1 MLIARCQHRGDI
13 MWQPHWLMEERR
25 ENNIIKST
33 QAKCALKSWFMC
45 KWNN

>member
-13 MWQPHWLMEERR
+13 MWQPHWLMEERT
-25 ENNIIKST
+25 ENNIKST